1 MKLDRIRVT
10 VLSAPLTDPVPMSFS
25 QLDSRDMVLVELEA
39 DGLVGLGESWINY
52 PSWAATERMATL
64 IRGVAPLLAGRDVSD
79 PVAVQAHLMG
89 HLGGVARQWGA
100 PGPVWQAVSA
110 IDIALWDLLGR
121 DRDLPV
127 WQLLSDR
134 RDAAAYVEAYA
145 SGVGPTGVEE
155 HCQRAMAG
163 GFGAVKA
170 RVGFGR
176 ERDEATL
183 DATRAT
189 VGDDV
194 AVFADANQAWT
205 LPEAV
210 EFCQWSEPYR
220 LGWLEEPVLGNRLE
234 DLADLS
240 ARTGMSLA
248 CGENLYGADD
258 LARYAG
264 SGVIQVLQPDLAKCG
279 GFTMTRV
286 AVGALA
292 SGTRVAP
299 HCYGGGVVTAA
310 SIHAGAAFGDAV
322 PYLELD
328 IRPNPLREE
337 LLDHALTPRQ
347 GRITVPD
354 GPGLG
359 VALDHD
365 IVARYTI
372 ERTECVLSAVG

>member
-1 MKLDRIRVT
+1 MRVT

-39 DGLVGLGESWINY
+39 DGLVGLGESWVNY
-52 PSWAATERMATL
+52 PAWAATERMATL
-64 IRGVAPLLAGRDVSD
+64 VRGVAPLLAGRDVSD
-79 PVAVQAHLMG
+79 PVAVQTHLID

-100 PGPVWQAVSA
+100 PGPIWQAVSA

-121 DRDLPV
+121 ARGLPA
-127 WQLLSDR
+127 WQLLGDR
-134 RDAAAYVEAYA
+134 PDAAAYVEAYA
-145 SGVGPTGVEE
+145 SGIGPTDVEK
-155 HCQRAMAG
+155 HCELAMAA

-176 ERDEATL
+176 DRDQTTL
-183 DATRAT
+183 DATRAA
-189 VGDDV
+189 VGDTL

-210 EFCQWSEPYR
+210 EFCQWSEQYR
-220 LGWLEEPVLGNRLE
+220 LGWLEEPIVGNRLE
-234 DLADLS
+234 DLTDLS
-240 ARTGMSLA
+240 GRTTVPLA
-248 CGENLYGADD
+248 CGENLYGAEDF
-258 LARYAG
+258 ARYAG
-264 SGVIQVLQPDLAKCG
+264 SGVIEVLQPDLAKCG
-279 GFTMTRV
+279 GFTMARA

-292 SGTRVAP
+292 AGTRVAP

-310 SIHAGAAFGDAV
+310 SVHVGAAFGDAV

-337 LLDHALTPRQ
+337 LLDHPLTPQQ
-347 GRITVPD
+347 GRIAVPA

-359 VALDHD
+359 VTLDHD

-372 ERTECVLSAVG
+372 DRTECDLSAVV